1 MDTTRRFDCCR
12 RRESSSKIS
21 KVEEELRLLRQ
32 CHEDSGV
39 LEKAVVV
46 SQWTSMLDIVKRHVE
61 KIGLRCVEING
72 RVPVKLRSDVVS
84 SFNRRDRAPH
94 VMLLSLGAGGV
105 GLNLVGGN
113 HLFLLDMHWNPQLEQ
128 QACDR
133 IYRVGQVR
141 DVTIHR

>member
-61 KIGLRCVEING
+61 KIGLRCVEINW
-72 RVPVKLRSDVVS
+72 RIPVKLHSEVVVS
-84 SFNRRDRAPH
+84 SFSWRTVRRTVAHNVALPGRQRGGTRPGGGGGGGKH
-94 VMLLSLGAGGV
+94 LL
-105 GLNLVGGN
+105 NM
-113 HLFLLDMHWNPQLEQ
+113 LDMH
-128 QACDR
+128 
-133 IYRVGQVR
+133 
-141 DVTIHR
+141 